1 MLQCFLDEMDEA
13 FILYSSFNQFQQCVP
28 KAWREKS
35 WQSISVLL
43 SWTCRRRELFWNLT
57 AGAFLKKF
65 QFHFISQSCFAQNF
79 FFFSNFT
86 SIAFLKYH
94 YIATFICFREESWQW
109 LSVLLNWESHQWL
122 KVINAIAVILSNV
135 IRRFAIT
142 SLYISLHYINHSCHV
157 QKYHQAINSVSSL
170 TLSSTQYTVSSGI
183 CRKKLRQNDKV
194 DQKKP
199 KPKLMQNCRGLQ
211 KKCQGLRKMRSP
223 ICQNQ

>member
-1 MLQCFLDEMDEA
+1 MDEA

-135 IRRFAIT
+135 IKQSRDSIL
-142 SLYISLHYINHSCHV
+142 SLGYCCPSKRPLLMTLHVFGN
-157 QKYHQAINSVSSL
+157 
-170 TLSSTQYTVSSGI
+170 
-183 CRKKLRQNDKV
+183 
-194 DQKKP
+194 
-199 KPKLMQNCRGLQ
+199 
-211 KKCQGLRKMRSP
+211 KMKQMLNF
-223 ICQNQ
+223 IELNIL